1 MVLKMI
7 YDAKFFDEVFERRGH
22 DATKWD
28 YPLFVKDNKDIVP
41 MWVADMDFRTP
52 DCIVDAMAKRLEHHA
67 FGYFKIPQA
76 YFDGIAKWQKER
88 YGVDGVTADQV
99 DYQNGVLG
107 GVSSFVEAYSLP
119 GDWILL
125 NDTCYTGFQ
134 STIANRGRNIVY
146 SPVKETADGWAL
158 DIEDMEKKIIEKKPP
173 IMIFCNPHNPV
184 GRVWTEDEVRKIVEL
199 CKKYSVW
206 LFSDEIHGDVV
217 LYGHQYTS
225 AARFA
230 DVYDHMLVYTAIS
243 KTFNMAGLHS
253 SCTIIP
259 NPEYKKIQEDTL
271 RQAWLMSPNCMANS
285 AIEACYT
292 YGDEWVD
299 EQNAYLT
306 ENAEF
311 VTSYLK
317 EHAPQI
323 KPVKPEG
330 TYLMWLD
337 CSELSMTSEEI
348 VKILAS
354 EYKMAVGGGA
364 GYQGNGEYFLRF
376 NIGCPRETLEKGME
390 ILAQFVADKKGV

>member
-1 MVLKMI
+1 MKGFTNENIKFDVLRQRAYNMRWAEQDTDVIPLTAADHDFPCAPEVVQALQDYIKEGYFTYTPHRGFPSFKQAIAKAMKERKNEDVNPDFVLPI
-7 YDAKFFDEVFERRGH
+7 DSAARGMKVIADAVLQPGDEV
-22 DATKWD
+22 
-28 YPLFVKDNKDIVP
+28 IVFDP
-41 MWVADMDFRTP
+41 VDFLFRTSMESAGAKVILFP
-52 DCIVDAMAKRLEHHA
+52 TNLQSDCVSLE
-67 FGYFKIPQA
+67 GL
-76 YFDGIAKWQKER
+76 E
-88 YGVDGVTADQV
+88 
-99 DYQNGVLG
+99 DYITPKTKMLG
-107 GVSSFVEAYSLP
+107 
-119 GDWILL
+119 
-125 NDTCYTGFQ
+125 
-134 STIANRGRNIVY
+134 
-146 SPVKETADGWAL
+146 
-158 DIEDMEKKIIEKKPP
+158 
-173 IMIFCNPHNPV
+173 FCNPHNPV